1 VPIYEYTC
9 RNCGNEFEHWHAS
22 MSEAAPACPGCGGD
36 VRRRIS
42 APAARTGSSGSGG
55 GEPTGPAPSKPAA
68 SETGVFGR
76 KELNASLAARGM
88 KPKE

>member
-1 VPIYEYTC
+1 MPIYEYTC
-9 RNCGNEFEHWHAS
+9 RVCGSEFEHWHAS
-22 MSEAAPACPGCGGD
+22 MSEPAPACPKCGGD

-42 APAARTGSSGSGG
+42 APAARTGANGASGEGS
-55 GEPTGPAPSKPAA
+55 EPPPSKPTL

-76 KELNASLAARGM
+76 KELNASLAARGI